1 MDEFSKQRNI
11 VEVPQEK
18 LSTIQQ
24 DNSSI
29 LAFNAKIMGKP
40 IRKTLVLSKE
50 NLEFQH
56 LRYVFFTEPNT
67 ETVDTIFQ
75 QNLYE
80 VPKEKCL
87 DFRFSGN
94 FSNNPSKQAL
104 IQCPN
109 KGFKKS

>member
-1 MDEFSKQRNI
+1 MDDSSKQRNI

-18 LSTIQQ
+18 LSTIPQ

-29 LAFNAKIMGKP
+29 LAFNAKIMGKT

-56 LRYVFFTEPNT
+56 LRYVLFTET
-67 ETVDTIFQ
+67 MDTIFQ

-87 DFRFSGN
+87 YFRFSGN

-104 IQCPN
+104 IQCPK